1 MKKSTQKLIIYTVL
15 GILASVVLYSLIG
28 AQEESSH
35 LLPRVMDKTKIGVFI
50 CPFIGLIYW
59 FFSKDIED

>member
-1 MKKSTQKLIIYTVL
+1 MLKYTVL

-28 AQEESSH
+28 TQEESSH
-35 LLPRVMDKTKIGVFI
+35 LLPRVMDKTKLGVFI